1 MLRATIGRRSLT
13 NRDSADYSIQ
23 NGNGKL
29 QDSSSII
36 TFSCVTD
43 IRQQHGSQ
51 IHLTEAIKVEHDSK
65 YQAGEPVEPNHVL
78 DGIIISPDTYRENR
92 IPPGQSRTRKW
103 PVLQWGP
110 IPEIA
115 AEEWTFEVTGL
126 VERPLS
132 FTWSQYRALPR
143 VRVFSDFHC
152 VTKWSRLG
160 NVWEGVA
167 VSELVA
173 RAGIKPEAKYVIAMG
188 NDDGWTTNMP
198 LADFLQSD
206 VLLADTHDGEPINFE
221 HGGPVRLVVPRLYA
235 WKSAKW
241 CRSLTFL
248 DHDKP
253 GLWEQQGYHNH
264 GDPWLEERFGS
275 DQLPP
280 GWNEEEALAI

>member
-1 MLRATIGRRSLT
+1 MLHATIGRISPT
-13 NRDSADYSIQ
+13 HRDSTEYSFRK
-23 NGNGKL
+23 GNGKL
-29 QDSSSII
+29 QDSLRII
-36 TFSCVTD
+36 PFSVVTD
-43 IRQQHGSQ
+43 IRQQPCSQ
-51 IHLTEAIKVEHDSK
+51 IHFAEAIKLDHDPK
-65 YQAGEPVEPNHVL
+65 YQAGEPVEPSDVL
-78 DGIIISPDTYRENR
+78 AEVIISPDTYRENR

-110 IPEIA
+110 IPEISV
-115 AEEWTFEVTGL
+115 EQWTFDVNGL
-126 VERPLS
+126 VERPLT
-132 FTWSQYRALPR
+132 FTWNQYRALPR
-143 VRVFSDFHC
+143 VKVFSDFHC
-152 VTKWSRLG
+152 VTRWSRLG
-160 NVWEGVA
+160 NMWEGVA

-173 RAGIKPEAKYVIAMG
+173 RAGIKPEAKFVIAMG

-206 VLLADTHDGEPINFE
+206 VLLADMHDGDPINIE
-221 HGGPVRLVVPRLYA
+221 HGGPVRLVVPQLYA

-248 DHDKP
+248 DHDQP

-280 GWNEEEALAI
+280 GWNEDEAVAI